1 MLKEVVTREW
11 KYTFCFL
18 HEDTVIKLC
27 SHKYTNIIFPPSITL
42 SGSIDEILI
51 IGTETRTA
59 Q

>member
-1 MLKEVVTREW
+1 MEVVTREW
-11 KYTFCFL
+11 KYTFCSL

-27 SHKYTNIIFPPSITL
+27 SHEYTNKIFPPSITL
-42 SGSIDEILI
+42 SGSTNEILI